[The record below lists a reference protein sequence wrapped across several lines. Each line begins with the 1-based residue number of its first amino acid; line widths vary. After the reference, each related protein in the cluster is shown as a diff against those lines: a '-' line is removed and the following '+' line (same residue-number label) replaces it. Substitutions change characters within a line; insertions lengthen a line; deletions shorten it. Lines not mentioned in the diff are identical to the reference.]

1 MLKTPISFLETDPI
15 GRIIN
20 RFAKILG
27 NIDSNVVVL
36 GNMISQ
42 IEIILQIAISKMA
55 SSVPERCARLC
66 STVARPGGALIPH
79 VAPKIHSEFLTT
91 STPILHAQS
100 AILLLYMNFFS
111 LHAIAPISKRDFQM
125 DFLSKP

>member
-100 AILLLYMNFFS
+100 AILRCNFVANILQFCCCT
-111 LHAIAPISKRDFQM
+111 
-125 DFLSKP
+125 